1 MRRRRSWMFKMKLEK
16 IKAIIFN
23 EIEKSGFD
31 GERMSFY
38 SERVLNLA
46 SAYKLA
52 IISEEVPGIAEIRFL
67 QVNGKIKYFDTLSVN
82 ETKNGEQYV
91 ECIKKLN
98 VKPENILIVDDE
110 LDRGIKIGNELG
122 CQTYWINDERDA
134 HKTLNQ
140 ETGQPSVCTR
150 YYPESKF
157 KKFEC
162 GREPT
167 KIINSIKDLV
177 NILENDE
184 TKN

>member
-1 MRRRRSWMFKMKLEK
+1 MLKHARCSYKKMRRRRSWMFKMKLEK

-52 IISEEVPGIAEIRFL
+52 IISEKVPGIAEIRFL
-67 QVNGKIKYFDTLSVN
+67 QVNGKIKYFDTLPVN

-122 CQTYWINDERDA
+122 CQTYWINNE
-134 HKTLNQ
+134 KYPSIIQST
-140 ETGQPSVCTR
+140 ETGQ
-150 YYPESKF
+150 
-157 KKFEC
+157 
-162 GREPT
+162 PT